1 MFYQKKE
8 LLEKAAT
15 IKILEYWLLGS
26 ELKKQ
31 RPIKSKEQ
39 KRLLKNRQNV
49 IDNNR
54 KDNDNDKEDMRIK
67 VLLLK
72 RLLQY

>member
-8 LLEKAAT
+8 LLKRATT
-15 IKILEYWLLGS
+15 IKILEYWPLGS

-39 KRLLKNRQNV
+39 KKLLKNRQNV
-49 IDNNR
+49 IDN
-54 KDNDNDKEDMRIK
+54 DNDNEDMRIK